1 MQISQTCKLADGRG
15 HYPIGRIRAAAEWRA
30 ANAPGG
36 QADRFTAVRELLREA
51 QEYGADAII
60 GLEFHI
66 HDVKRADVEGPA
78 LERVAVTGIAVKF
91 AEAG

>member
-1 MQISQTCKLADGRG
+1 VARG
-15 HYPIGRIRAAAEWRA
+15 QCSWR
-30 ANAPGG
+30 PGG
-36 QADRFTAVRELLREA
+36 SVTAVRELLREA

-78 LERVAVTGIAVKF
+78 LQRVAVTGIAVKF